1 MSFSLTRFK
10 SFKTQSLKSLFEWK
24 KRKLNN
30 SGSGKWRQIFS
41 KLSGAFML
49 PISVMSI
56 AGLLLGVGAA
66 IASNS
71 HSEGGKIFGQLIQSL
86 GDPVFAALPVL
97 FAMAF
102 VIAFTDEAGVAVFAT
117 LIGYLVFVS
126 TQSALITPDS
136 KSTSISL
143 SGYTSN
149 DNNVLV
155 TIKGISPNSEPINL
169 KDILYNNK
177 EVIVKLENIVPN
189 STNALITIDG
199 ITNNTGVIELKGLT
213 SNNETVLITIKNL
226 STNVAN
232 QPIIINSIVTNVDQP
247 HKILFTEGG
256 RDPFRLSKLIGS
268 TLGFTSLQTSVF
280 GGIAVGL
287 TIQWLYR
294 KFHTIQLPQ
303 VISFFG
309 GKRFVSII
317 TIPVMF
323 VLALLFLLFWPWIG
337 IALNEI
343 GTGIGQVPYGFESL
357 IFGYIERSLIP
368 FGLHHVFYAP
378 LWYSSVGGDAGE
390 SIQNGIDA
398 LSKAHPGLV
407 PGANTLKILA
417 DYAQN
422 KNSFQGDSTA
432 SLKLLQYG
440 NYIDYTINGEKHEVP
455 LFTFL
460 QENGFKVG
468 RFADGKF
475 SGMMFGLPA
484 AAAAMV
490 MAAPKENRKVA
501 LGTVVP
507 AAVTSFVTG
516 VTEPI
521 EFTFLF
527 LSPVLFWGFHAS
539 MMALSFFFANLAGV
553 HIPMAFSGG
562 VLDLLLYGIIP
573 VQKGTNF
580 WWVLVIGLGYAPIY
594 YLFFYWFIKYK
605 DLATPGRGQNTRLF
619 TKADYL
625 NRKDTAKL
633 GDIDPQVLA
642 IVEGYGGIHNITN
655 FNNCA
660 SRLRYDVKDASKV
673 SEDKLKAAGAI
684 AIKVEG
690 NNHVQAILG
699 PVAEQLNAKIKS
711 QRNAIIELEHNGTKI
726 EAPVIEK
733 VETELTDKSGTPKI
747 EVFAPAKGQ
756 TIQLSELN
764 DGVFSKKLMG
774 DGFAIKVGKTGI
786 ADVFAP
792 ISGVVEVVFESKHA
806 IGITSEDGSLKTLI
820 HIGID
825 TVNLQGK
832 GFENFVQV
840 EQKVQKGEKIA
851 SVNLD
856 TLVENNVSTTD
867 VIFLVLPESK
877 QTKFIFSSTNSEKE
891 LGELVG
897 FAE

>member
-1 MSFSLTRFK
+1 MSFSLTQFK
-10 SFKTQSLKSLFEWK
+10 SLKSLFEQK

-71 HSEGGKIFGQLIQSL
+71 HSEGGKIFGQLIQNL

-126 TQSALITPDS
+126 TQSALITPENG
-136 KSTSISL
+136 
-143 SGYTSN
+143 GY
-149 DNNVLV
+149 
-155 TIKGISPNSEPINL
+155 
-169 KDILYNNK
+169 
-177 EVIVKLENIVPN
+177 
-189 STNALITIDG
+189 
-199 ITNNTGVIELKGLT
+199 
-213 SNNETVLITIKNL
+213 
-226 STNVAN
+226 
-232 QPIIINSIVTNVDQP
+232 
-247 HKILFTEGG
+247 KILFTEGA
-256 RDPFRLSKLIGS
+256 RDPLKLSRLVGS

-337 IALNEI
+337 IALNAI

-390 SIQNGIDA
+390 SIQNGINA

-417 DYAQN
+417 DYAHNQ
-422 KNSFQGDSTA
+422 NSFQGDSTA

-440 NYIDYTINGEKHEVP
+440 NYIDYTINGKKDEVA